1 MKEIIKDIHNEV
13 IKQLA
18 GYTGYKPLIDG
29 ETIVIDTMGKV
40 GRNGEVMYPQ
50 RIRSGVNLW
59 GDTQYRPQI
68 TPSRFTK
75 IIKEA
80 VKIVEAELAIKI
92 KTQIVKEEF
101 KMGSRPCLNCIA
113 KFELSTYIK
122 RLKEAKNG

>member
-29 ETIVIDTMGKV
+29 ETIVIDSMGKV
-40 GRNGEVMYPQ
+40 GKNGKVTYPQ
-50 RIRSGVNLW
+50 RIRSGVNVW

-68 TPSRFTK
+68 TPSKFAT

-101 KMGSRPCLNCIA
+101 QLGNRPCINCIA
-113 KFELSTYIK
+113 KFELNTKARS
-122 RLKEAKNG
+122 ANA